1 MTIYYGTTRNDTY
14 IVNSTVDRI
23 IEKLNEGTDAV
34 RASVRFTL
42 GANVENLVLTGSS
55 AINGYGN
62 SLNNL
67 ITGNTANNTLDG
79 GDGNDNL
86 NGGLGNDTIVGGAGN
101 DYLNGAEGDDSMSG
115 GIGNDS
121 YIVDSTLD
129 KIRENLDE
137 GTDTVRSSVNFTLGD
152 NLEYL
157 VLTGSSATDGYGN
170 SLNNLITGNTA
181 NNYIDGRD
189 GNDNLNGGLGN
200 DTLLGGDGNDY
211 LNGAEGND
219 SMSGG
224 IGNDSYFVNSGL
236 DSITESPDEGTDTV
250 RASISFRLAANLEN
264 LVLTGSRAI
273 NGNGNSLNNLIT
285 GNSANNTLE
294 GRDGN
299 DNLNGGLGNDTIVG
313 GAGND
318 YLNGAEGN
326 DSMSGGIGN
335 DTYFVD
341 SSSDRITEIL
351 DEGTDTVR
359 ASISFTLDA
368 NLENLVVTGSSTIN
382 GYGNSFNNRIT
393 GNTAN
398 NYLDGRDGNDNLT
411 GGDGNDT
418 LVGGGGSDLI
428 VGDLGLDL
436 LTGGAGS
443 DKFFLKEQQGVNNST
458 SGDWIADFQDG
469 QDVLLLDGNLTFG
482 QLTITSL
489 YGDTA
494 GVPAWTNIIVSSTG
508 ESLALLVNIQPRQIT
523 AADFM
528 TI

>member
-1 MTIYYGTTRNDTY
+1 MTIFYGTTRNDSY
-14 IVNSTVDRI
+14 IVNSTLDRI
-23 IEKLNEGTDAV
+23 IEKLNEGTDTV
-34 RASVRFTL
+34 RASVSFRL

-67 ITGNTANNTLDG
+67 IIGNTANNYLDG

-86 NGGLGNDTIVGGAGN
+86 NSGLGNDTLVGGAGN

-115 GIGNDS
+115 GMGNDS
-121 YIVDSTLD
+121 YFVDSTLD
-129 KIRENLDE
+129 TIRENLDE

-152 NLEYL
+152 NLENL
-157 VLTGSSATDGYGN
+157 VLTGSSATDGNGN
-170 SLNNLITGNTA
+170 SLNNLIAGNTA

-200 DTLLGGDGNDY
+200 DTLVGGDGNDY
-211 LNGAEGND
+211 LNGGEGND
-219 SMSGG
+219 LMSGG
-224 IGNDSYFVNSGL
+224 TGNDSYFVDSRN
-236 DSITESPDEGTDTV
+236 DSITESPNEGTDTV
-250 RASISFRLAANLEN
+250 RSSISFILAANLEN

-273 NGNGNSLNNLIT
+273 NGYGNSLNNLIV

-299 DNLNGGLGNDTIVG
+299 DNINGGLGNDTLVG

-318 YLNGAEGN
+318 YLNGAQGN

-335 DTYFVD
+335 DTYIVD
-341 SSSDRITEIL
+341 STLDRITESL

-359 ASISFTLDA
+359 SSISFTLDA
-368 NLENLVVTGSSTIN
+368 NLENLLLTGSSTIN

-398 NYLDGRDGNDNLT
+398 NYLDGRDGNDILT

-418 LVGGGGSDLI
+418 LVGGGGNDLI

-443 DKFFLKEQQGVNNST
+443 DKFLLKEQQGVNNST
-458 SGDWIADFQDG
+458 SGDWINDFQDG